1 MPCSPFCA
9 GRSLRYNGRMIYV
22 AADHAGAK
30 ANCFAFGGFARPES
44 SRGEYCKP
52 RACFGKP
59 AESRSFTKTGT
70 LNTLSECHYL

>member
-1 MPCSPFCA
+1 
-9 GRSLRYNGRMIYV
+9 MIYL
-22 AADHAGAK
+22 AADHAGPK

-59 AESRSFTKTGT
+59 AESESFTKTGT
-70 LNTLSECHYL
+70 LNKLPERRYI